1 MLIKQRKLA
10 VILGFAALILMSCQ
24 QGMAPAGSASPED
37 VLKYLPQDAQGVF
50 FVDVHNAMLTSA
62 AEKLMQEDDDY
73 DKYMEFVQK
82 TGIDPKEDIFYV
94 AAAIVSEDPKEQ
106 KGAAVINLKYEK
118 EKILATIKEEAD
130 APPVTE
136 DYSGVTLYSWK
147 EEDNNGFA
155 FLDDSNVVL
164 GDLSSVKAVVDV
176 LQKKRD
182 NVFKNADL
190 AQLLNKTDKD
200 TLFWGAMLI
209 PPKALA
215 EATSANP
222 QLEALKSLTAIILN
236 FDYRSSTLMAN
247 IKALS
252 NDAAKNKQIAEM
264 LTGFK
269 AMGAM
274 MAAQKPELGQLLD
287 AIAVTSGDDH
297 VQISA
302 NIPEELLQ
310 KLKSEI
316 PLDQLEKK

>member
-1 MLIKQRKLA
+1 MLKQKKLA
-10 VILGFAALILMSCQ
+10 SILGFAVLVLMSCQ

-50 FVDVHNAMLTSA
+50 FVDVHGAMATGA
-62 AEKLMQEDDDY
+62 ADKIMQKDEDY
-73 DKYMEFVQK
+73 EKYMEFVEK
-82 TGIDPKEDIFYV
+82 TGIDPKEDVFYV

-118 EKILATIKEEAD
+118 EKILATITEESD
-130 APPVTE
+130 DPPVTE
-136 DYSGVTLYSWK
+136 DYNGITLYNWK
-147 EEDNNGFA
+147 EEEKNGFA
-155 FLDDSNVVL
+155 FLDDSNVVV

-176 LQKKRD
+176 LQKRRD

-215 EATSANP
+215 DATAGNP
-222 QLEALKSLTAIILN
+222 RLEALSSMTAIIMN
-236 FDYRSSTLMAN
+236 FDYRSSTLLAN

-287 AIAVTSGDDH
+287 SISVTSGDDH
-297 VQISA
+297 VLISA

-316 PLDQLEKK
+316 PLDQFEKK